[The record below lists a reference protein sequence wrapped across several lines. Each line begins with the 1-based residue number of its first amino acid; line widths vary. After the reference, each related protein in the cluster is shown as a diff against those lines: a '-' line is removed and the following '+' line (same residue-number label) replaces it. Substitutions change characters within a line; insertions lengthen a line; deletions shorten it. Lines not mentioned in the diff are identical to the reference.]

1 MSIHVKFDLSDIMM
15 VLSVFIS
22 DFMKK
27 EGVKMIQMIDG
38 ELEQVRLKHV
48 ECLEKGYHDLALKY
62 VELEKEL
69 MEILER
75 MKEVE
80 N

>member
-1 MSIHVKFDLSDIMM
+1 MIIHVKFDLSDIMM

-22 DFMKK
+22 EFMQK
-27 EGVKMIQMIDG
+27 EGVKMIQMLNG
-38 ELEQVRLKHV
+38 ELEQIRLKHV

-62 VELEKEL
+62 VEVEEEL

-80 N
+80 D

>member
-1 MSIHVKFDLSDIMM
+1 MIIHVKFDLSDIMM

-22 DFMKK
+22 EFMQK
-27 EGVKMIQMIDG
+27 EGLKMIQMVNG
-38 ELEQVRLKHV
+38 ELEQIRLKHV

-62 VELEKEL
+62 VEVEKEL

-80 N
+80 D